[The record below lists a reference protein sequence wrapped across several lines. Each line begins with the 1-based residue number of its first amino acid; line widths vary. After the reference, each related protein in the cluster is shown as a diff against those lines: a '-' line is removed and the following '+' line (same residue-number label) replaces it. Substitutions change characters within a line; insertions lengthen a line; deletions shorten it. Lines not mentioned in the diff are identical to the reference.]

1 MTRHIT
7 QRELRNDT
15 PAIMRAIENG
25 ESFVLTRNGTPI
37 ADLIPHARGPRA
49 RHATA
54 QDLFDAA
61 ATLPKIDA
69 DEFFADLDRI
79 VDPDPLRGPGE
90 PDRGYRHPDREPAEP
105 ERSE

>member
-1 MTRHIT
+1 VARHIT
-7 QRELRNDT
+7 QRELRNET

-37 ADLIPHARGPRA
+37 ADLIPHARPA
-49 RHATA
+49 KTRHATA

-69 DEFFADLDRI
+69 DEFFADLDR
-79 VDPDPLRGPGE
+79 VADPDPFRGPGE
-90 PDRGYRHPDREPAEP
+90 PDRGYRHPDREAAEP